1 MHLPRFMKWLASA
14 LLALLLLAAI
24 TVVLVGWNWLRAPI
38 ERMAFEK
45 TGRTLVIGGNLEVH
59 WGWPWPRI
67 QAQKVSFSNPPWAI
81 YPHLLTAD
89 AVAFSVHLP
98 KLLTKK
104 WVLSD
109 LHLTRPVVHLEL
121 GSEGRKNWLLDPNQ
135 QDASARVDID
145 RLTLDQGVMGY
156 DDKASHTSIRTE
168 LSTLPVPTGSTADPG
183 VSFSAQGQFNGLS
196 LKASGTGDTILTMRN
211 ETTPYGLTV
220 DGTVGH
226 TRIQATGHVTS
237 LVKLVAIDMQLTL
250 SGNNLNQLFTLTGI
264 AMPATRDYVMQG
276 HLVRQADTL
285 RYAPFTGRMGSSDLG
300 GWVQVK
306 TGGKRPVLT
315 GDLVS
320 TRLTLEDLGPVI
332 GARED
337 QVQNA
342 KNAATRIGPVTASTP
357 RAKRVI
363 PDLPFNAAQ
372 WNSVDAQVNFSAKS
386 IRRAADA
393 PLESLVTHISLKD
406 SVLTLDPLQFAFG
419 RGQINAVVTLDGRHN
434 PIQTRAQV
442 QATRLALS
450 QWLPTNTSGNA
461 TTSLMGGKIVLAGS
475 GNSVGTMLAGS
486 SGSVKLLVSGGDISQ
501 MMMEKA
507 GLHLW
512 EIFRLSLTGDKQI
525 KLRCAV
531 ANFDV
536 KAGQMR
542 ANTLLLDT
550 QVTTLLGSGSI
561 DLAQEKLDLTISQK
575 TKNTSP
581 LALRSP
587 IHVGGN
593 FALPIIKVDPGRLAA
608 RALGAVA
615 LGIVNPLLML
625 LPLIDPGPGADTDCA
640 QWLQGKP

>member
-1 MHLPRFMKWLASA
+1 MHLPRFIKWVASA
-14 LLALLLLAAI
+14 LLALLLLA
-24 TVVLVGWNWLRAPI
+24 TVTMVLVGWNWLRAPI
-38 ERMAFEK
+38 ERMTFEK
-45 TGRTLVIGGNLEVH
+45 TGRTLVIGGDLEVH

-98 KLLTKK
+98 QLLTKK

-145 RLTLDQGVMGY
+145 RLTLDQGVIGY

-196 LKASGTGDTILTMRN
+196 LKASGTGDTILAMRN

-226 TRIQATGHVTS
+226 TRIQASGQVTS
-237 LVKLVAIDMQLTL
+237 LVKLAAIDMQLTL

-300 GWVQVK
+300 GWIQVK

-332 GARED
+332 GAREG

-342 KNAATRIGPVTASTP
+342 KNAAARIGPVAASTP

-363 PDLPFNAAQ
+363 PDLPFNAEQ
-372 WNSVDAQVNFSAKS
+372 WDSVDAQVNFSAKT

-393 PLESLVTHISLKD
+393 PLEALVTHISLKD

-450 QWLPTNTSGNA
+450 QWLPANTSGNA

-542 ANTLLLDT
+542 ANSLLLDT

-593 FALPIIKVDPGRLAA
+593 FALPIIKVDRGRVAV

-625 LPLIDPGPGADTDCA
+625 LPLIDPGPGADSDCA
-640 QWLQGKP
+640 QWLKGKP

>member
-45 TGRTLVIGGNLEVH
+45 TGRTLVIGGDLEVH

-67 QAQKVSFSNPPWAI
+67 QAQKVSFSNPPWTI

-89 AVAFSVHLP
+89 AVAFSVHAP
-98 KLLTKK
+98 QLLTQK

-109 LHLTRPVVHLEL
+109 LHLTRPIVHLEL

-145 RLTLDQGVMGY
+145 RLTLDQGVIGY

-285 RYAPFTGRMGSSDLG
+285 RYAPFTGRMGSSDLA

-434 PIQTRAQV
+434 PIQTHAQV

-561 DLAQEKLDLTISQK
+561 DLAQEKFDLTISQK

-593 FALPIIKVDPGRLAA
+593 FALPIIKVDQGRLAG

-615 LGIVNPLLML
+615 LGIINPLLML
-625 LPLIDPGPGADTDCA
+625 LPLIDPGPGADSDCA